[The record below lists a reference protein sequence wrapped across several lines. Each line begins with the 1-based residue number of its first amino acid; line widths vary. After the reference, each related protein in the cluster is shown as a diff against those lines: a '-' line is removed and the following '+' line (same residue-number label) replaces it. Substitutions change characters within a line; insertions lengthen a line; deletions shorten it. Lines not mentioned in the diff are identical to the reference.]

1 MFDVCKMRQ
10 VNKMIWI
17 CIFIFFEQLWCDEL
31 LEIAHN
37 ILQINNPIT
46 SYLKKSHTRLTILLD
61 KQGKIPVK
69 NIIKT
74 FTQHKDDRK
83 RVEKAL
89 DAAGLPSG
97 KVKKKSK
104 KSNPDRKNGNNV
116 SGTLHAFVILIF
128 I

>member
-1 MFDVCKMRQ
+1 M
-10 VNKMIWI
+10 
-17 CIFIFFEQLWCDEL
+17 WCDEL
-31 LEIAHN
+31 LQIAHN

-46 SYLKKSHTRLTILLD
+46 SYLKKIHTRLTILVD

-97 KVKKKSK
+97 KVKNKRKE
-104 KSNPDRKNGNNV
+104 KSNKKN
-116 SGTLHAFVILIF
+116 
-128 I
+128 